1 MKGIQFS
8 TQLIQDQFIQL
19 ESSPDVS
26 LDKLLPQ
33 VCNQLKGSGAS
44 QSVNDYKILIA
55 RQYSGNLDQ
64 TLQELNLQPGDC
76 IILVQPLMTTVKLVF
91 HLPNQRPQDGI
102 IVTQQEILIGRRD
115 ESARIFPD
123 LDLTP
128 WLADRGRDPLKVSR
142 QLAWMREKGGKW
154 EISMHPDARS
164 AVFVERNRLE
174 PGKKLEIKDENVLSF
189 GNHLESPELRIVVRL
204 NVLIVG

>member
-19 ESSPDVS
+19 ESSSDIP
-26 LDKLLPQ
+26 LEKLLPQ
-33 VCNQLKGSGAS
+33 VCNQLKGAGSCPS
-44 QSVNDYKILIA
+44 IEDFKILIA
-55 RQYSGNLDQ
+55 RQYTGNLDQ
-64 TLQELNLQPGDC
+64 TLQELNLQQGDC

-115 ESARIFPD
+115 DNARIFPD
-123 LDLTP
+123 LDLTQG
-128 WLADRGRDPLKVSR
+128 LVDRGRDPLKVSR
-142 QLAWMREKGGKW
+142 QLAWMREKDGKW

-164 AVFVERNRLE
+164 AVYVERTRLE
-174 PGKKLEIKDENVLSF
+174 PGKKLEIKDEYVLSF
-189 GNHLESPELRIVVRL
+189 GSHLESPELRIVVRL
-204 NVLIVG
+204 MS